1 MCSPSAGDVRRK
13 CVAILLQWASQCNPP
28 VVWLLL
34 TRKHR
39 SAVAR
44 LYVSSIPETFCGGW
58 RAQPARIEAAQV
70 RAAIAASKLKRPSK
84 VYIDVALGT
93 GKVVIGAG
101 ASLRPEEIWGLDRA
115 DVEFYDK
122 PRGGAPSVGSG
133 CTSDGRADC

>member
-1 MCSPSAGDVRRK
+1 VFSFRGGRAKKVRCDSSAVGQPVQPPSGLATAHPKASVRRRSSLRELHPRN
-13 CVAILLQWASQCNPP
+13 VLRWLAGGPP
-28 VVWLLL
+28 
-34 TRKHR
+34 
-39 SAVAR
+39 
-44 LYVSSIPETFCGGW
+44 
-58 RAQPARIEAAQV
+58 RIEAAQV